1 MKRSRKISPPAKAT
15 IGESPGGNLQNLKAK
30 SKLVSTK
37 QASERARKEAT
48 NTKLRMQPIHEAPAI
63 SKRSKSK
70 STSNNPYK
78 NGQPQASNTTF
89 G

>member
-1 MKRSRKISPPAKAT
+1 MKKSRKISPPAKAT

-30 SKLVSTK
+30 PKVVSAK
-37 QASERARKEAT
+37 QASDRARKEAT
-48 NTKLRMQPIHEAPAI
+48 NTKQRMQPIHEAPVI

-70 STSNNPYK
+70 STSNN
-78 NGQPQASNTTF
+78 GQPQASNTTF